1 MKESPFLPVMLGLTW
16 VLRAF
21 GRLERHRAY
30 GGEIS
35 GARAG
40 NRRVAAIELLAEK
53 QDCCRFSA
61 KLEVPAS

>member
-1 MKESPFLPVMLGLTW
+1 MKESPFMPVMLGLTW
-16 VLRAF
+16 VFRAF

-53 QDCCRFSA
+53 QDGRRVPARF
-61 KLEVPAS
+61 EVPAS